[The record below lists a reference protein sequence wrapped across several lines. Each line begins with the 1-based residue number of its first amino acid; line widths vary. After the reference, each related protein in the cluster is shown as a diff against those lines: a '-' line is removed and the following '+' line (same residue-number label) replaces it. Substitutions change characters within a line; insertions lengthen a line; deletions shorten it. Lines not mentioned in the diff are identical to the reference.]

1 MPGLP
6 GCAYINNNCRAN
18 NKAGGT
24 TLDSPKLPVPLP
36 RPATFYCLHSRG
48 REWRQPPSSFS
59 MADKRSTDT
68 MPPLAIAARSIL
80 RLFDFNREMG
90 GGGECRAMQSNIIQF
105 ACNRE
110 KFSTSSIRITNNEI
124 TIVAI
129 REGSKERVIY
139 IKELSSF
146 FFRRW

>member
-1 MPGLP
+1 
-6 GCAYINNNCRAN
+6 
-18 NKAGGT
+18 
-24 TLDSPKLPVPLP
+24 
-36 RPATFYCLHSRG
+36 
-48 REWRQPPSSFS
+48 

-90 GGGECRAMQSNIIQF
+90 GGEGNAVEMQSNIIQF

-124 TIVAI
+124 AIVA
-129 REGSKERVIY
+129 REGGIKGESYIY
-139 IKELSSF
+139 
-146 FFRRW
+146 